1 MAKPLMTAEVLG
13 VDEAEAYLK
22 SLNAGV
28 KGADKTI
35 VRVGTAVVYAWGI
48 EFGRARS
55 GRNARAAG
63 GARMLTDAFAA
74 VRNDIAP
81 TIAEALPKGEDATV
95 KAMMGLGYQVEALAK
110 AATPVRT
117 GNLRRSLHTTAS
129 AR

>member
-22 SLNAGV
+22 SLNSGV

-48 EFGRARS
+48 EFGQSRS
-55 GRNARAAG
+55 GRPRRAAG
-63 GARMLTDAFAA
+63 GARMLTGALQA
-74 VRNDIAP
+74 VRADIEP
-81 TIAEALPKGEDATV
+81 TIAAALPKGEDATV
-95 KAMMGLGYQVEALAK
+95 KAMMGLGYRVEAIAK

-117 GNLRRSLHTTAS
+117 GNLRRSLHTVAGP
-129 AR
+129 R